1 MLTRLTQLTLL
12 AAILVSAGCAHHH
25 HHGRDRGDD
34 GWRGRG
40 HRWQDGDRR
49 YDERRNYR
57 RDDRRY
63 RDDD

>member
-1 MLTRLTQLTLL
+1 MTRLAQLSLL

-25 HHGRDRGDD
+25 HHDRND
-34 GWRGRG
+34 GWRGDRDQR
-40 HRWQDGDRR
+40 RWQDDRR
-49 YDERRNYR
+49 DHRYDNRYDHR